1 MQRRH
6 LTRFI
11 LTGLAAS
18 ATHYI
23 VLYCCADMLQMD
35 PVLATLPAFS
45 LAFILSYGLNR
56 NWTFASAERHR
67 RAIPA
72 YLALAL
78 LGLGN
83 NALLMQ
89 IIVHELQRSYTLG
102 FLAGLLTT
110 PILSYLGSRYLIFR
124 PATTPE

>member
-1 MQRRH
+1 MQRRR

-11 LTGLAAS
+11 LTGLAATL
-18 ATHYI
+18 THYI
-23 VLYCCADMLQMD
+23 VLFCCVEMLQMD

-56 NWTFASAERHR
+56 NWTFGSSEQHR

-89 IIVHELQRSYTLG
+89 LIVHGLQLSYTLG

-110 PILSYLGSRYLIFR
+110 PILSYLGSRYLVFR
-124 PATTPE
+124 PPTTPE

>member
-6 LTRFI
+6 LSRFI
-11 LTGLAAS
+11 LTGLAAT

-23 VLYCCADMLQMD
+23 VLYFCVEALQID

-45 LAFILSYGLNR
+45 LAFILSYSLNR
-56 NWTFASAERHR
+56 NWTFCSSEQHR

-89 IIVHELQRSYTLG
+89 VIVHGLQQSYTLG
-102 FLAGLLTT
+102 FLAGLFTT

-124 PATTPE
+124 PPAKPE